1 MYVLLIMQKTKDG
14 QVISA
19 AHNYK
24 TSNEALDA
32 YYTELAAFGA
42 SGLAEDT
49 AVIMSPDGVSLRVDN
64 RKREEA
70 YIR

>member
-24 TSNEALDA
+24 TFNETLDA
-32 YYTELAAFGA
+32 YYTELAAFGE
-42 SGLAEDT
+42 SELAEDT
-49 AVIMSPDGVSLRVDN
+49 AVIMKPDGVSLRVEN
-64 RKREEA
+64 RKREEVD
-70 YIR
+70 IR